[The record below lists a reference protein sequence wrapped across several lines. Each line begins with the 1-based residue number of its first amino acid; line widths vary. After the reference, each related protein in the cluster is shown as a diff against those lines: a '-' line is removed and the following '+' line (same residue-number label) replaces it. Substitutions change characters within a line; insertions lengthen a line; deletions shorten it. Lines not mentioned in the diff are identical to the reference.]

1 MMKYI
6 KNRYVIFALCLIIS
20 GVIAFVIV
28 PAGNR
33 HMTDSVDV
41 VKVTR
46 TIEENTQITEDMLE
60 IKQLPKSA
68 VTDNTICD
76 KKEIIG
82 KIANVKLLPEDNLV
96 SEKFMEVKSE
106 FDKTFYASENSE
118 QLAVSVTV
126 SSLAASVSGKIMP
139 GDVVSVYGFLNET
152 KQLAEYPDLEYVEVI
167 GVSNANAEELSER
180 KSDNETD
187 SSDKVIPATVTLA
200 VNRNQAREL
209 VVLENTGSIHI
220 VFAGRGEIGRKLLQN
235 N

>member
-6 KNRYVIFALCLIIS
+6 KNRYVIFALCLILS
-20 GVIAFVIV
+20 GIIAFVIV
-28 PAGNR
+28 PVGNR
-33 HMTDSVDV
+33 NMADSVDV

-46 TIEENTQITEDMLE
+46 TVEENTQITEDMLE

-76 KKEIIG
+76 KSEIIG

-96 SEKFMEVKSE
+96 SEKFAEIKSE

-139 GDVVSVYGFLNET
+139 GDVVSVYGFLNEA

-167 GVSNANAEELSER
+167 GVSNAHAEELSER

-187 SSDKVIPATVTLA
+187 SSDKVIPATVTLS
-200 VNRNQAREL
+200 VNRNQAQEL
-209 VVLENTGSIHI
+209 VMLENTGSIHI